1 MKSSKLSGVT
11 AALGSVLHHRLLIGA
26 MTSREISGRY
36 KGSWL
41 GIFWSLLTPI
51 LLLIV
56 YTFVFGVIFQARWPQ
71 SQGVDENFAA
81 MLFCGI
87 IVHALFAEVLTR
99 APKLII
105 ENSNYV
111 KRVIF
116 PLEILSWITVFT
128 SMFHF
133 LVAFLI
139 LVVSVVLFGSGI
151 SWTILWLPL
160 WLMAITLWMVGV
172 AWLFS
177 ALGVYLRDLSYVAA
191 FLATVLIFL
200 SPVFYPAS
208 AVPEGFAKAMSI
220 NPLTFYIE
228 SLRDIV
234 VLGQLP
240 DAGECVTAGV
250 ISLVVFFL
258 GFAFFQRVRPG
269 FADVL

>member
-1 MKSSKLSGVT
+1 MKFSRLSGSL
-11 AALGSVLHHRLLIGA
+11 ANLKSVLRHRVLISA
-26 MTSREISGRY
+26 MTAREIAGRY

-41 GIFWSLLTPI
+41 GIFWSLLMPV

-71 SQGVDENFAA
+71 SEGVDENFAA

-116 PLEILSWITVFT
+116 PLGILSWITVF
-128 SMFHF
+128 SSVFHF
-133 LVAFLI
+133 LIAFLI
-139 LVVSVVLFGSGI
+139 LVTSVVLFGNGV

-160 WLMAITLWMVGV
+160 WLLAITLWMVGV
-172 AWLFS
+172 AWFFS
-177 ALGVYLRDLSYVAA
+177 ALGVYLRDLSYVAG

-200 SPVFYPAS
+200 SPVFYPMS

-228 SLRDIV
+228 SLRHIV

-240 DAGECVTAGV
+240 DLGECITAGV
-250 ISLVVFFL
+250 ISLVVFFM